1 MKTGCLKM
9 GSALALALVWLV
21 LLGCG
26 DSRGPF
32 AGTYHSVEPFADHGH
47 IELVLKENGE
57 ATWTVGG
64 KSIKLKWR
72 VDDNRIWMYTKEG
85 AIIIATASEAGKM
98 LSADITGEWHPGCP
112 PDKCVNFQRVESAR

>member
-1 MKTGCLKM
+1 MKTGCLKPA
-9 GSALALALVWLV
+9 SALALALLWLV

-26 DSRGPF
+26 DSRAPYV
-32 AGTYHSVEPFADHGH
+32 GTYRSIAPFADHGH
-47 IELVLKENGE
+47 IELELKENGE

-85 AIIIATASEAGKM
+85 AIIIATTSEAGKM

-112 PDKCVNFQRVESAR
+112 PDKCVNFLRVESGR